1 MNFAIDFIGTNLASG
16 TKSYN
21 LTFCEILH
29 KLNFND
35 NVTIFICKSYIRQ
48 IDRKKKYKQNIK
60 YIIKPDFLSITF
72 FRILWMQLILPF
84 ELRFLG
90 IKTVYSPMNFSPVL
104 AKLLNIKVALCLH
117 SNLPWIYFKLMPG
130 SIIRNFIT
138 KKLMETCIYA
148 CDVLIV
154 NSNYAKKEIS
164 KILKLP
170 KKKIKVV
177 YLHINEI
184 YYLRKYK
191 KNKTQNFF
199 LKENYILSV
208 MSCVKYHNIIN
219 FLSAYKILLTE
230 LNFNIKLIFVMQI
243 LDKDY
248 FCTIRN
254 YINENFKK
262 KQILLYSNLKKEN
275 LLFLYKFAKL
285 YSFTSYSE
293 VFGLTSLE
301 AFSQGVPVAISNRSA
316 LKEINA
322 NAALYFNPDNINQ
335 IKNTLKKIL
344 TNNDLKLRLIKA
356 GQKRLKKFNSKIN
369 VKKTIQIITTI

>member
-1 MNFAIDFIGTNLASG
+1 
-16 TKSYN
+16 
-21 LTFCEILH
+21 
-29 KLNFND
+29 
-35 NVTIFICKSYIRQ
+35 VTIFICKSYIRQ

-84 ELRFLG
+84 ELRFLD

-130 SIIRNFIT
+130 SIIRNYIT
-138 KKLMETCIYA
+138 KKLMEICIYT

-164 KILKLP
+164 KILKIS

-184 YYLRKYK
+184 YYLNKYK
-191 KNKTQNFF
+191 KNKTKKFF
-199 LKENYILSV
+199 FKENYILSV
-208 MSCVKYHNIIN
+208 ISCVKYHNIIN

-230 LNFNIKLIFVMQI
+230 LNFNIKLILVMQI

-248 FCTIRN
+248 FYTIRN

-262 KQILLYSNLKKEN
+262 KQIILYSNLKKEN
-275 LLFLYKFAKL
+275 LLFFYKFAKL

-322 NAALYFNPDNINQ
+322 GAALYFNPDNINQ

-356 GQKRLKKFNSKIN
+356 GQKRLKNFNSKIN
-369 VKKTIQIITTI
+369 VKKTIQIITSI

>member
-138 KKLMETCIYA
+138 KKLMEICIYA

-191 KNKTQNFF
+191 KNKTKNFF

-208 MSCVKYHNIIN
+208 ISCVKYHNIIN

-254 YINENFKK
+254 YINANFKK

>member
-1 MNFAIDFIGTNLASG
+1 
-16 TKSYN
+16 
-21 LTFCEILH
+21 
-29 KLNFND
+29 
-35 NVTIFICKSYIRQ
+35 
-48 IDRKKKYKQNIK
+48 
-60 YIIKPDFLSITF
+60 
-72 FRILWMQLILPF
+72 
-84 ELRFLG
+84 
-90 IKTVYSPMNFSPVL
+90 
-104 AKLLNIKVALCLH
+104 
-117 SNLPWIYFKLMPG
+117 
-130 SIIRNFIT
+130 
-138 KKLMETCIYA
+138 
-148 CDVLIV
+148 
-154 NSNYAKKEIS
+154 
-164 KILKLP
+164 
-170 KKKIKVV
+170 
-177 YLHINEI
+177 
-184 YYLRKYK
+184 
-191 KNKTQNFF
+191 
-199 LKENYILSV
+199 

>member
-29 KLNFND
+29 KLKFND

-84 ELRFLG
+84 ELRFLD

-130 SIIRNFIT
+130 SIIRNYIT
-138 KKLMETCIYA
+138 KKLMEICIYT

-164 KILKLP
+164 KILKIS

-184 YYLRKYK
+184 YYLNKYK
-191 KNKTQNFF
+191 KNKTKKFF
-199 LKENYILSV
+199 FKENYILSV
-208 MSCVKYHNIIN
+208 ISCVKYHNIIN

-230 LNFNIKLIFVMQI
+230 LNFNIKLILVMQI

-248 FCTIRN
+248 FYTIRN

-262 KQILLYSNLKKEN
+262 KQIILYSNLKKEN
-275 LLFLYKFAKL
+275 LLFFYKFAKL

-322 NAALYFNPDNINQ
+322 GAALYFNPDNINQ

-356 GQKRLKKFNSKIN
+356 GQKRLKNFNSKIN
-369 VKKTIQIITTI
+369 VKKTIQIITSI

>member
-1 MNFAIDFIGTNLASG
+1 
-16 TKSYN
+16 
-21 LTFCEILH
+21 
-29 KLNFND
+29 
-35 NVTIFICKSYIRQ
+35 
-48 IDRKKKYKQNIK
+48 
-60 YIIKPDFLSITF
+60 
-72 FRILWMQLILPF
+72 MQLILPF
-84 ELRFLG
+84 ELRFLD

-130 SIIRNFIT
+130 SIIRNYIT
-138 KKLMETCIYA
+138 KKLMEICIYT

-164 KILKLP
+164 KILKIS

-184 YYLRKYK
+184 YYLNKYK
-191 KNKTQNFF
+191 KNKTKKFF
-199 LKENYILSV
+199 FKENYILSV
-208 MSCVKYHNIIN
+208 ISCVKYHNIIN

-230 LNFNIKLIFVMQI
+230 LNFNIKLILVMQI

-248 FCTIRN
+248 FYTIRN

-262 KQILLYSNLKKEN
+262 KQIILYSNLKKEN
-275 LLFLYKFAKL
+275 LLFFYKFAKL

-322 NAALYFNPDNINQ
+322 GAALYFNPDNINQ

-356 GQKRLKKFNSKIN
+356 GQKRLKNFNSKIN
-369 VKKTIQIITTI
+369 VKKTIQIITSI